1 VVIKSVLECKQTRER
16 RGGRV
21 VIGQGVYTP
30 NGHTQGM
37 HGVYTG
43 MHGHACV
50 ALLRAGHHVHSLHHW
65 VRCQTFS
72 TLPAGDRSLLP
83 ACCCSMSDHPC
94 RLLAAARS
102 LDHPCRLL
110 AAARSLDHPC
120 RLLAAARSSLPPAC
134 CCSIIRGGQKMWG
147 RGHVQKE
154 CSCWVSYYFLLFQP
168 PG

>member
-110 AAARSLDHPC
+110 AAARSSVE
-120 RLLAAARSSLPPAC
+120 ARKCGGEDMCKKSALVGFRTISSSSSLLDDGWLMAD
-134 CCSIIRGGQKMWG
+134 G
-147 RGHVQKE
+147 
-154 CSCWVSYYFLLFQP
+154 
-168 PG
+168 